1 MLWAL
6 LLAALAA
13 AASPARADE
22 VPWLYEV
29 AVPVED
35 QSSVARLEATGRALA
50 QLLSRLTG
58 LASVPRNETVARA
71 LAAPDLYY
79 SQFRFEEAEDGEG
92 LRLRLQFVPR
102 AVLDLVREARL
113 PIWRSNRPTVMGWVV
128 TEDERG
134 ERRILG
140 AGADHPLV
148 ESLETRARERG
159 VPLRLPI
166 MDLADQLAVE
176 PAAVWGRLSQVLQ
189 PASAR
194 YGADVLLVG
203 RLQRMPDQNWAASF
217 EIWVDDD
224 LVSREFEASGAD
236 MLGRAAADLVADELA
251 GRYAVLDRGLRRL
264 DLAIS
269 AVHDAHDYAE
279 LLRYFG
285 SLEFVEQVMVSSVS
299 GDRIGVSLI
308 TPADPE
314 QLLELFALDRHL
326 FPDRLNDIPGAA
338 LQLVWQRR

>member
-1 MLWAL
+1 MLWAV

-13 AASPARADE
+13 APAARADE

-35 QSSVARLEATGRALA
+35 QSSAARLDAAGRALA

-58 LASVPRNETVARA
+58 LASVPRNETVAGA

-79 SQFRFEEAEDGEG
+79 NQFRFEEAEEGDG

-128 TEDERG
+128 MEDERG
-134 ERRILG
+134 ERSILG
-140 AGADHPLV
+140 AGADHPLM
-148 ESLETRARERG
+148 EGLEERARERG

-194 YGADVLLVG
+194 YGAEVLLVG
-203 RLQRMPDQNWAASF
+203 RLQRSADQRWTASL
-217 EIWVDDD
+217 ELWVDDD
-224 LVSREFEASGAD
+224 VVSRDLEAGEPD
-236 MLGRAAADLVADELA
+236 VLGRAAADLVADELA
-251 GRYAVLDRGLRRL
+251 ARYAVLDRGLRRL

-269 AVHDAHDYAE
+269 AVHDAKDYAE

-285 SLEFVEQVMVSSVS
+285 SLEFVEEVMVSSVS
-299 GDRIGVSLI
+299 GDRLGVSLI

-314 QLLELFALDRHL
+314 QLLELFALDRRL
-326 FPDRLNDIPGAA
+326 FPDRLNEIPGAA